1 MNKAPMYARA
11 IISSSLFALVC
22 SSALAANGPPPP
34 AVSQPGGINL
44 GNTSFYDGFAGPP
57 GLNHNIYLQHSRAT
71 SFRDNDGN
79 DNKVFDNPEFSAT
92 TLVNQ
97 FTYYSPKTIGRGG
110 HLGWSIILPIVSLDA
125 DFGAKGP
132 QLKDNGTGFG
142 DISLGPMV
150 QFDPIVDAQGRPT
163 FVQRLALDVSLPIGE
178 YDETKDFNPGSNF
191 YSINPYWAA
200 TWMPAE
206 RWEMSWRLH
215 YLYNFKNSDPA
226 SSTYQLFN
234 GDPVRDTQAGQAAWS
249 NFAAS
254 YEVIP
259 NVSVGLNGYY
269 FKQLEDDKVNGQRL
283 EDSREEVL
291 GIGPGLLWKNTK
303 GPWLWFNVYHETEVE
318 NRAKND
324 FSVQARLAYP
334 F

>member
-1 MNKAPMYARA
+1 MYARA
-11 IISSSLFALVC
+11 TISSSIFVLVC

-57 GLNHNIYLQHSRAT
+57 GRLNHNIYLQHSRAT

-206 RWEMSWRLH
+206 RWEMSWRLN

-226 SSTYQLFN
+226 SSTHQLFN

-334 F
+334 L